1 MSHYPSTAE
10 LAAFRRSIH
19 NANPDVDW
27 RIGPDAPCFVNDP
40 PAAAWPDERRD
51 GIGYLET
58 APDAMC
64 IVIPDG
70 AVHTGAIARRRAGVL
85 RSRAYRAM
93 DPGNHWLPRA
103 ERPTAAHDELTYG
116 IPTLYRDC
124 ECCGNPA
131 GSCDC
136 YGA

>member
-10 LAAFRRSIH
+10 LAAFRR
-19 NANPDVDW
+19 AVP
-27 RIGPDAPCFVNDP
+27 RLAPFPSAPVHRNGNDG
-40 PAAAWPDERRD
+40 AYSWQRTG

-70 AVHTGAIARRRAGVL
+70 AVHTGVIARRRAGVL
-85 RSRAYRAM
+85 RSRAYAAAACPVCRVA
-93 DPGNHWLPRA
+93 DFPDGPG
-103 ERPTAAHDELTYG
+103 
-116 IPTLYRDC
+116 
-124 ECCGNPA
+124 
-131 GSCDC
+131 CDC